1 MLTKYSEKYPIAL
14 IFYLEAVI
22 QSEKEVSQISQ
33 IPKQIKIGNFVLMG
47 GVGGVR
53 VERLLNRENKN

>member
-1 MLTKYSEKYPIAL
+1 
-14 IFYLEAVI
+14 LEAVI

-33 IPKQIKIGNFVLMG
+33 IPKQIKIGNFVLIG